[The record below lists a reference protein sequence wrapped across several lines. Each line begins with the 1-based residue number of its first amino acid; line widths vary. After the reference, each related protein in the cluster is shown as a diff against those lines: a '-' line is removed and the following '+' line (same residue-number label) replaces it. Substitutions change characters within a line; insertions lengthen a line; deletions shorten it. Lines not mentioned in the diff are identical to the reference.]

1 MASGDSPVLSPKAD
15 GWSSTVE
22 RARARVDPTGWGL
35 FEHLTARFPYRPLGS
50 LTLGLHVRHD
60 AG

>member
-1 MASGDSPVLSPKAD
+1 MVEACSMASGDSPVLSPKAD

-35 FEHLTARFPYRPLGS
+35 F
-50 LTLGLHVRHD
+50 
-60 AG
+60 